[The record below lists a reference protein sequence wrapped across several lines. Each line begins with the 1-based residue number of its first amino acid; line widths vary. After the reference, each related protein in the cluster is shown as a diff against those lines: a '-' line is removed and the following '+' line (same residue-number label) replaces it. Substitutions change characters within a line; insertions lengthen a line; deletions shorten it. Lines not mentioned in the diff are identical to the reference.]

1 MRKTLTKLRGRSYDE
16 FGSPAQIPT
25 ERRPKLALARSV
37 IIATLILVLPMAL
50 ITTTVRVAVSEQA
63 VYDFAVRNYGAEE
76 ASGIPEAE
84 LIRANGE
91 IHDYL
96 VNQRD
101 GALTPTVTNAAG
113 EQESLF
119 NVRETTHM
127 ADVRDLM
134 GTLFTV
140 QLWSVALVITLA
152 VLMLVL
158 WPPRMLAAAAFY
170 GSVLTAIILGM
181 ASLTALV
188 GFDGA
193 WSALHGVAFTNDF
206 WELNP
211 RTDHLIQ
218 MYPEAFWFEVTM
230 LIGIV
235 TLLFA
240 VIISGVSGIY
250 LIRTAPPETDEP
262 KSLPSPRP
270 PLPRPEH
277 LRGGAPSAEPRH
289 YTR

>member
-1 MRKTLTKLRGRSYDE
+1 
-16 FGSPAQIPT
+16 
-25 ERRPKLALARSV
+25 
-37 IIATLILVLPMAL
+37 
-50 ITTTVRVAVSEQA
+50 

-76 ASGIPEAE
+76 ASGISEAE
-84 LIRANGE
+84 LLRANDE
-91 IHDYL
+91 IHSYL
-96 VNQRD
+96 VNQEE
-101 GALTPTVTNAAG
+101 GALTPSVTNLAG
-113 EQESLF
+113 EEESLF

-127 ADVRDLM
+127 ADVRDLV

-140 QLWSVALVITLA
+140 QLASVAIVVTLA

-170 GSVLTAIILGM
+170 GSVLTAIVLGM
-181 ASLTALV
+181 ASLIALA
-188 GFDGA
+188 GFETA
-193 WSALHGVAFTNDF
+193 WSELHGIAFTNDF

-235 TLLFA
+235 TLLLA

-250 LIRTAPPETDEP
+250 LIRTAPPEIEEEAR
-262 KSLPSPRP
+262 SLPSPRP
-270 PLPRPEH
+270 QLPRPEH
-277 LRGGAPSAEPRH
+277 LRGGTPSAEPRH